1 MSLYQGPKVLFSLFP
16 VEASSSGDSGATDIR
31 VGETFF
37 FHRVVRVVY
46 GAWEIHKTVNY
57 GRETFLVYGGTQD
70 SCTQLS
76 IFGLGISVPRY

>member
-1 MSLYQGPKVLFSLFP
+1 MSLFQGPEVLFSLFP

-46 GAWEIHKTVNY
+46 GVGEGSVRKAESGEWWERKCNTY
-57 GRETFLVYGGTQD
+57 LCLQ
-70 SCTQLS
+70 
-76 IFGLGISVPRY
+76 